1 MAIEITVN
9 GRIFD
14 SLNDAA
20 RALHVSL
27 SSLRRYRRDYGVSNE
42 DAFELLV
49 ARSHRAKDHL
59 GQTFRTISDMCRAHG
74 VTYGQFVYRMNK
86 GLPIAECLDPH
97 SRRDQDAV
105 DHLGNK
111 FKSISE
117 MCRHYGI
124 LKNTFFRRLQR
135 GLPLKVCLGRE

>member
-1 MAIEITVN
+1 MSIEITVN

-20 RALHVSL
+20 RTLHVSL
-27 SSLRRYRRDYGVSNE
+27 SSLRRYRQTYGVSNE
-42 DAFELLV
+42 DAFKLLV

-59 GQTFRTISDMCRAHG
+59 GQTFRTITEMCKAHG

-86 GLPIAECLDPH
+86 GCSVAECLNPR
-97 SRRDQDAV
+97 SRRELGAV

-124 LKNTFFRRLQR
+124 YKNTFVRRLQR
-135 GLPLKVCLGRE
+135 GLPLKVCLGR